1 MYLFICFS
9 TTLQMMFW
17 MHICDRISL
26 CSALGKE
33 SVRRRSSSSASTSS
47 SSSSYTLLPSP
58 PFSRAF
64 WRHTDHLQQTKPW
77 TSLCDVLTHS
87 APLLLSKK
95 SKKKRSKKRKKP
107 RGRRTGTQNQHA
119 NNGGALLG
127 AALMS
132 LMLCKCWEGKRAGA
146 ERSRAERRWRQ
157 WECLCVRGG
166 R

>member
-1 MYLFICFS
+1 
-9 TTLQMMFW
+9 MFW
-17 MHICDRISL
+17 TRICDRISR
-26 CSALGKE
+26 CGALGKKKKKA
-33 SVRRRSSSSASTSS
+33 SAALSS
-47 SSSSYTLLPSP
+47 SSSSSLLPSP
-58 PFSRAF
+58 PFNGPF

-95 SKKKRSKKRKKP
+95 SKKKRKKKKP